1 MERPELAVVPKR
13 IREQAVFDVKDAY
26 VSNFAKMR
34 ASGRNFA
41 FSVSFKTKKDD
52 RQTIPVPKECFVGSR
67 SKNPPMWTNNIVGS
81 GLGALGTRDDWFE
94 DHRVEAE

>member
-1 MERPELAVVPKR
+1 MAVVPKR

-26 VSNFAKMR
+26 ASNFAKMR

-52 RQTIPVPKECFVGSR
+52 RQTIPVPKECFIGS
-67 SKNPPMWTNNIVGS
+67 
-81 GLGALGTRDDWFE
+81 
-94 DHRVEAE
+94 